1 MIPKI
6 VFTYWEGD
14 QLSELHYYTIY
25 SLHKHNPDL
34 DIIIYTSTN
43 PTNILVQWNTPEHTV
58 KIQKTIKL
66 DDIVSINRDKIKL
79 VAIDFKA
86 SYNVENEISCIYK
99 ADFTRIVKL
108 YEHGGVW
115 FDMDILFTKPLPEY
129 LFANNANML
138 IFRYNDKNR
147 DVIPTGFIAGVPR
160 TSMLTQLYYTVMDI
174 AQSKQIVNYQAIGPF
189 LWEAVYRVA
198 DKRGIV
204 TLQTE
209 CIYPFVWNR
218 IDALFRPTSKAII
231 PECTFGIHWFNGGVS
246 TKDFINRF
254 DKTNINPERS
264 LFEALIHEL

>member
-43 PTNILVQWNTPEHTV
+43 PTNILVQWNTPEHSV

-86 SYNVENEISCIYK
+86 NYNVDNDISCIYK

-108 YEHGGVW
+108 YEHGGIW
-115 FDMDILFTKPLPEY
+115 FDMDILFTKPLPDY
-129 LFANNANML
+129 LFTTNADIFL
-138 IFRYNDKNR
+138 FRYSN
-147 DVIPTGFIAGVPR
+147 VIPTGFIACAPR
-160 TSMLTQLYYTVMDI
+160 TKMLTQLYSTAMSITHSGKLND
-174 AQSKQIVNYQAIGPF
+174 YQAIGPI
-189 LWEAVYRVA
+189 LWETVYRVT
-198 DKRGIV
+198 DKRGVIM
-204 TLQTE
+204 LPTE
-209 CIYPFVWNR
+209 CIYPLVWNR
-218 IDALFRPTSKAII
+218 IDALFNPTNGNII
-231 PECTFGIHWFNGGVS
+231 KNYTFGIHWYNGGVS